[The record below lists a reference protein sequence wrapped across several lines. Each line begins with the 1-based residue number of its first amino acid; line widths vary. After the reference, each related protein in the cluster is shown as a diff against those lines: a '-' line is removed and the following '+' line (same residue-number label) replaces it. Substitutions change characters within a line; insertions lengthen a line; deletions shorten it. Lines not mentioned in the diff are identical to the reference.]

1 MFRAFAAARSSATI
15 AAFGGE
21 PKGGRGTGRCIVK
34 AKASG
39 GPDGRLLVCGHRRRA
54 GWRQGVLCD
63 GFGGMFV
70 FPRWF

>member
-21 PKGGRGTGRCIVK
+21 PKGGRGTGRCIVE

-39 GPDGRLLVCGHRRRA
+39 GPRWEAAGLRTQEVGRVEA
-54 GWRQGVLCD
+54 GSP
-63 GFGGMFV
+63 M
-70 FPRWF
+70 